1 LWAAWAVNVQNLSVM
16 VFPWNDEDLALAAYF
31 QEFPLKHSGRLPQPE
46 GLMGPA
52 EEEKRR

>member
-46 GLMGPA
+46 GHMGPA